1 MKFKICIQINGCI
14 KKHIIVAMAS
24 YFAVDRR
31 ER

>member
-1 MKFKICIQINGCI
+1 MHPNKWMH